1 MNRKHTA
8 ISPLK
13 LLIAAGAAMGLAA
26 CAPDQPE
33 SYETDVVDQSGG
45 ELIVDDAT
53 PGVPL
58 NLPETPMTNVP
69 PTDAPTP
76 PVAP

>member
-1 MNRKHTA
+1 MNRRYNMSSIKA
-8 ISPLK
+8 
-13 LLIAAGAAMGLAA
+13 LIAAGAAIGLAA
-26 CAPDQPE
+26 CAPDKPD

-53 PGVPL
+53 SGVDL
-58 NLPETPMTNVP
+58 TLPETPMTNVP
-69 PTDAPTP
+69 PTAAPVP